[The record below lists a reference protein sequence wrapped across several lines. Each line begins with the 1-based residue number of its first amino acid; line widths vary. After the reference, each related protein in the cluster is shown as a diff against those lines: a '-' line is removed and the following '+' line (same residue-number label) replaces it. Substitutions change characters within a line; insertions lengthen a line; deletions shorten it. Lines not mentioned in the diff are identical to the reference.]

1 MGQWTKARIQLCG
14 RFVADIDGSRIED
27 TLPGRIGRVLF
38 AYLVLNR
45 GRPLP
50 RDTLL
55 MAGWGEDAPAEARN
69 ALNVLLSKLRHGLG
83 AEHLRG
89 RTEIELLLPP
99 ATFVDAEAALEGAHR
114 AESAIAEGR
123 WAQAWGPA
131 GIAYHVATRPFL
143 TGLEAPWIDEWRRR
157 LEEVRLRGL
166 ECFAAASLGLG
177 GPALAQAE
185 ERARMLTELAPYRE
199 TGHRLLMEALARRG
213 NVAEALRAYERLRVL
228 LREELGI
235 APSPTVQGVHR
246 RLLDSAEQLEL
257 LGLREDVLARHV
269 ANQLGVQDAHMALRV
284 PPELVVVV
292 ALDDIPAHADDPQR
306 HRQPPGQPAAIFT
319 RDRRGR
325 KHGTAISLACRRA
338 DGPANCSD
346 QRRGRHAQPNEQE
359 NVDVRACPWTLPL
372 VAYPPRVLKPTL
384 TTPHGLHQGSDKC
397 VPAGW
402 LVLMAAFGGGR
413 TCSRDAMDWRRRS
426 ETR

>member
-27 TLPGRIGRVLF
+27 TLPGRIGRIVF

-55 MAGWGEDAPAEARN
+55 MAGWGADAPPAARN
-69 ALNVLLSKLRHGLG
+69 ALNVLLSKLRHNLG

-89 RTEIELLLPP
+89 RSEIELLLPP
-99 ATFVDAEAALEGAHR
+99 AIFVDAEAALEGAHR

-185 ERARMLTELAPYRE
+185 ERAKMLTELAPYRE

-228 LREELGI
+228 LRTELGI

-246 RLLDSAEQLEL
+246 RLLESA
-257 LGLREDVLARHV
+257 
-269 ANQLGVQDAHMALRV
+269 
-284 PPELVVVV
+284 
-292 ALDDIPAHADDPQR
+292 
-306 HRQPPGQPAAIFT
+306 
-319 RDRRGR
+319 
-325 KHGTAISLACRRA
+325 
-338 DGPANCSD
+338 
-346 QRRGRHAQPNEQE
+346 
-359 NVDVRACPWTLPL
+359 
-372 VAYPPRVLKPTL
+372 
-384 TTPHGLHQGSDKC
+384 GS
-397 VPAGW
+397 
-402 LVLMAAFGGGR
+402 
-413 TCSRDAMDWRRRS
+413 
-426 ETR
+426 